1 MTKSRRNPAR
11 PNRRARGKSV
21 RLSRRDGRT
30 EAPIP
35 AVEPGIPVNE
45 PAESPAIER
54 LCDDLQI
61 VRSLE
66 LEHRMA
72 VHEAGHAVA
81 RLHLDIGT
89 IVKITIEAPEGGYVA
104 GTMPGPGEQ
113 TEEMLT
119 GVLIAGLAGR
129 AAEEVIVGSVV
140 AGSGSEGSD
149 LASATALACE
159 METTMGFSRR
169 WPLLHRKV
177 EDRGAIFAVD
187 HDLAERVHAR
197 LASASVV
204 ARKMAVEH
212 ETTIDFLGDILMTRK
227 TLEGEE
233 LEAVLEQVRH
243 RLGSAPVSINAH
255 SHSARRGA

>member
-1 MTKSRRNPAR
+1 MTKSRRNPTR
-11 PNRRARGKSV
+11 QNRRVRGKSV
-21 RLSRRDGRT
+21 RLSRKEART
-30 EAPIP
+30 EATPP
-35 AVEPGIPVNE
+35 AAEPGIPVNE
-45 PAESPAIER
+45 PADPLALER

-72 VHEAGHAVA
+72 VHEAGHAIA

-212 ETTIDFLGDILMTRK
+212 ETTIDFLGDILMKRK

-243 RLGSAPVSINAH
+243 RLGSAPVPVNAH
-255 SHSARRGA
+255 AHGARRGA

>member
-1 MTKSRRNPAR
+1 MEMTKSRHNPAR
-11 PNRRARGKSV
+11 ANQRTGGKSV
-21 RLSRRDGRT
+21 RLRRKDRRT
-30 EAPIP
+30 KATPPAAEPSIP
-35 AVEPGIPVNE
+35 LNE
-45 PAESPAIER
+45 PAASLAVER

-66 LEHRMA
+66 LAHRMA

-119 GVLIAGLAGR
+119 GVLIAALAGR

-159 METTMGFSRR
+159 METTMGFSKR

-197 LASASVV
+197 LASASTV

-212 ETTIDFLGDILMTRK
+212 ETTIDFLGDILMRK
-227 TLEGEE
+227 RTLEGEE
-233 LEAVLEQVRH
+233 LETVLEQVRH
-243 RLGSAPVSINAH
+243 RLNNTPCP
-255 SHSARRGA
+255 

>member
-11 PNRRARGKSV
+11 QNRRARRKSV
-21 RLSRRDGRT
+21 RLSRKDGRP
-30 EAPIP
+30 EATP
-35 AVEPGIPVNE
+35 ATVEPGIPVNE
-45 PAESPAIER
+45 PAVSPAIER

-129 AAEEVIVGSVV
+129 AAEEVIVGTVV

-149 LASATALACE
+149 LATATALACE

-197 LASASVV
+197 LASALVV

-212 ETTIDFLGDILMTRK
+212 EATIDFLGDILMRRK

-243 RLGSAPVSINAH
+243 RLAAPP
-255 SHSARRGA
+255 G

>member
-1 MTKSRRNPAR
+1 MSKNDPAAKGQRISGVSGRRN
-11 PNRRARGKSV
+11 KK
-21 RLSRRDGRT
+21 RT
-30 EAPIP
+30 EALKP
-35 AVEPGIPVNE
+35 ATEPGVSVNE
-45 PAESPAIER
+45 PAEPLAIDR
-54 LCDDLQI
+54 HSDDLQI
-61 VRSLE
+61 MRTLE
-66 LEHRMA
+66 LELRMA

-129 AAEEVIVGSVV
+129 AAEEIIIESVV
-140 AGSGSEGSD
+140 AGSGSEASD
-149 LASATALACE
+149 LACATALALD

-169 WPLLHRKV
+169 WPLLYRKV
-177 EDRGAIFAVD
+177 EDRWAIFATD
-187 HDLAERVHAR
+187 HELAERVHAR
-197 LASASVV
+197 LASALVV

-212 ETTIDFLGDILMTRK
+212 EATIDFLGDILMRRK

-243 RLGSAPVSINAH
+243 RLAAPP
-255 SHSARRGA
+255 G